1 MIDISGRQSQE
12 TKLIDTLDN
21 LKEAITATYQR
32 KVHER
37 VQGGVAG
44 AGMMGSSFFD
54 TLGLSGIAKNYKEKA
69 EIKEK
74 DRVEKESFVQDFQD
88 NSEAGKVLS
97 TSTARAVAEEMFKQK
112 KQTDSTTTEDEIEA
126 NETREKQL
134 EVQQKT
140 SSDITDL
147 YVITDD
153 HFKKTDKY
161 QKDSIK
167 LLEAIA
173 ETGAG
178 GGKGLLGTVADLA
191 GSFGGRG
198 GAGTAGKVGK
208 LAGMAGKLGSVAK
221 VGGGLL
227 AVGTAAYDAYGDYS
241 EADRK
246 VQAGEI
252 TKQEGQVEKGKA
264 VGGGIGAAGGA
275 LAGAKAG
282 AALGTFLGPAGTV
295 VGGLLGGAAGYIG
308 GKWLGKKAGGGAVSG
323 YQAVTGTGAPEAP
336 APVAQQM
343 QPVATQSEQIDA
355 RKKIVE
361 AKRESF
367 KKPEPVV
374 EQPKTV
380 TPVTEAAVSPMAN
393 KTRMSASASQPASPA
408 LVSKAAP
415 APAAVAQA
423 EPMVEKPVTADGETY
438 DNRSA
443 LTGFTKEYLQGI
455 VDGKISGAPISNK
468 QAEDYLSKIQPG
480 QAGYKKKMMRGRPV
494 GEITPPT
501 PLPAEPAPSGQAG
514 DLSAK
519 RSELMDA
526 ESAASSQATTNNTVV
541 APRTTNVINNS
552 TTSGEPK
559 SPRNSESTYQKYAER
574 RFYPA

>member
-112 KQTDSTTTEDEIEA
+112 KQTDSTTSEDEIEA

-173 ETGAG
+173 ETGAGG

-380 TPVTEAAVSPMAN
+380 TPVP
-393 KTRMSASASQPASPA
+393 ASTSQPASPA

-443 LTGFTKEYLQGI
+443 LTGFTKEYLQSI
-455 VDGKISGAPISNK
+455 VDGKIINAPINSK
-468 QAEDYLSKIQPG
+468 QAEEYLSKIQPG
-480 QAGYKKKMMRGRPV
+480 QAGFKKKMMRGRPV

-541 APRTTNVINNS
+541 APKTTNVINNN